1 MIAWIRRAR
10 QTRTQVDSP
19 GAMQR
24 ERDAGLRLA
33 FRVLG
38 AMQLTTQLL
47 LWTIQFGYDHLRQ
60 TTWQAA
66 VFLTVPTLLLWLLWR
81 RACRGGL
88 EGGRRYWALLLLP
101 NLCLDAGRVS
111 VALLF
116 QRLQNLFRQAKV
128 GKRQILFHRDLFLIQ
143 SSGENRNFFNH
154 ITLLQYF
161 QSPSRKKASAF
172 FACFRLGCAV

>member
-47 LWTIQFGYDHLRQ
+47 LWTIQSGYDHLRQ

-101 NLCLDAGRVS
+101 NLCLDAYLCMLASNSLISDLIPAKTPLAWPLVVTFFPVVS
-111 VALLF
+111 SWLS
-116 QRLQNLFRQAKV
+116 
-128 GKRQILFHRDLFLIQ
+128 RDKGAAYGAYTMRWRRWCFAPR
-143 SSGENRNFFNH
+143 SSPAA
-154 ITLLQYF
+154 T
-161 QSPSRKKASAF
+161 
-172 FACFRLGCAV
+172 

>member
-10 QTRTQVDSP
+10 QTRTQVDGPS
-19 GAMQR
+19 AMQR

-66 VFLTVPTLLLWLLWR
+66 VFLAVPTLLLWGLWR

-101 NLCLDAGRVS
+101 NLCLDAYLCMLASNSLISDLIPAKTPLAWPLVVTFFPVVS
-111 VALLF
+111 SWLTASWSLRSQSGLS
-116 QRLQNLFRQAKV
+116 LGML
-128 GKRQILFHRDLFLIQ
+128 DL
-143 SSGENRNFFNH
+143 
-154 ITLLQYF
+154 
-161 QSPSRKKASAF
+161 
-172 FACFRLGCAV
+172 